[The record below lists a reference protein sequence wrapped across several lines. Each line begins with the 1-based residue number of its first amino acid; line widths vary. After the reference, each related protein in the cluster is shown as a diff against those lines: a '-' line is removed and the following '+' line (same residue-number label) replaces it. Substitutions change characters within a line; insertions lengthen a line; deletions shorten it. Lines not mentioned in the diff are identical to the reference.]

1 MPTDY
6 LTLSPPSRPAHS
18 YSFLHSIYL
27 FGFYSFLWELETMTV
42 KRRNHGRNKKGRG
55 HVKRVRYVQSCRR
68 DRGTCWEMEIKPRT
82 RRTDVGHSF
91 EETSALKI
99 PGMEFRRMKQQC
111 CQKQWAVGAVSSEY
125 GLDCLALW
133 TLVCVDDLRR

>member
-1 MPTDY
+1 
-6 LTLSPPSRPAHS
+6 
-18 YSFLHSIYL
+18 
-27 FGFYSFLWELETMTV
+27 
-42 KRRNHGRNKKGRG
+42 
-55 HVKRVRYVQSCRR
+55 
-68 DRGTCWEMEIKPRT
+68 MEIKPRT

-111 CQKQWAVGAVSSEY
+111 CQKQWAVDAVSSEY